1 MSVTI
6 DDIKK
11 SFDSEDFQKKYK
23 KYLKNKDN
31 ELINFL
37 DSIEINKKYYRM
49 GINKNQKYKKEI
61 TEDTQSI
68 KKITSLINKITDTNY
83 ETIKK
88 EIIDKI
94 NVDYIIPYII
104 EKLAENSMVHH
115 IYIPQYVGLLKE
127 IKSHRKNTIIL
138 RTCNK
143 YYTEF
148 FHTNE
153 NNKNGQSNYL
163 QLCAKNKRID
173 NIIGFSLFISHLE
186 KENIIDNFIEK
197 VLDPFVNNL
206 SSMDD
211 VELYKMLVSF
221 YNISQIHYTIIPNKY
236 KIHLDEIKEST
247 KTPKIRF
254 KIMDILNE

>member
-11 SFDSEDFQKKYK
+11 SLDSDNFQEKYQI
-23 KYLKNKDN
+23 YLKNKDN
-31 ELINFL
+31 GLSNFL

-49 GINKNQKYKKEI
+49 GINKNQRYRKEI

-68 KKITSLINKITDTNY
+68 KTITSLINKITDANY
-83 ETIKK
+83 EIIKK
-88 EIIDKI
+88 EILGKI

-115 IYIPQYVGLLKE
+115 IYIPLYVGLLKE
-127 IKSHRKNTIIL
+127 IQSNKKNSIII

-148 FHTNE
+148 FHTSDS
-153 NNKNGQSNYL
+153 KSDQSNYL

-186 KENIIDNFIEK
+186 KENIIDDYIEK

-211 VELYKMLVSF
+211 IELYKMLVSF
-221 YNISQIHYTIIPNKY
+221 YNISQIHYTIIPKNY
-236 KIHLDEIKEST
+236 TVHLNNIKTTT
-247 KTPKIRF
+247 KSPKIRF